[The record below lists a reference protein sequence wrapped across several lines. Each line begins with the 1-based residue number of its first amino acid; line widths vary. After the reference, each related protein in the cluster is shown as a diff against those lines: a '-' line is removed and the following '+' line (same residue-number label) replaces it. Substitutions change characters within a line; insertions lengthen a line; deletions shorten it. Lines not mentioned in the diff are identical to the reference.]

1 MAKKNSRPVGFTKVT
16 CNKCNM
22 EDQSKA
28 GKRHR
33 RCMGGPVASDARRDK
48 TNKLPSESRGVWQ

>member
-1 MAKKNSRPVGFTKVT
+1 MGKKKARPVGFTKVT
-16 CNKCNM
+16 CSKCGM

-33 RCMGGPVASDARRDK
+33 RCPGNPGTISARRAK
-48 TNKLPSESRGVWQ
+48 HEKLPSGQRGVWQ